1 LPAAIRVSY
10 DVGSS
15 FSKEAADMRLKSAIW
30 VSAYV
35 RRCYVEGVFA
45 AIRRRGAEDAGAI
58 FIKVNRLD
66 GTADVYGPAPQSAFA
81 EEHPVD
87 RAFSAAMKTMPAP
100 DAEAEA
106 SLGRQIRFDPD
117 VWIIETEDRAGR
129 HFLDRVV
136 H

>member
-1 LPAAIRVSY
+1 
-10 DVGSS
+10 
-15 FSKEAADMRLKSAIW
+15 MRLKSAIW
-30 VSAYV
+30 VAAYIRRCQTEGIFVAV
-35 RRCYVEGVFA
+35 RRH
-45 AIRRRGAEDAGAI
+45 GADEAGAI

-87 RAFSAAMKTMPAP
+87 RAFSPAVKTMPAP
-100 DAEAEA
+100 DADAEA
-106 SLGRQIRFDPD
+106 YLARQVRFDPD

-136 H
+136 R

>member
-1 LPAAIRVSY
+1 
-10 DVGSS
+10 
-15 FSKEAADMRLKSAIW
+15 MRLKSALW

-35 RRCYVEGVFA
+35 RRCFVEGVYA
-45 AIRRRGAEDAGAI
+45 VIRRRGAEEAGAI

-66 GTADVYGPAPQSAFA
+66 GTADVYGPAPQSAFD
-81 EEHPVD
+81 EKHPVD
-87 RAFSAAMKTMPAP
+87 RAFSAAMKTMPAS

-106 SLGRQIRFDPD
+106 YLARQVRFDPD

-129 HFLDRVV
+129 HFLDWVV

>member
-1 LPAAIRVSY
+1 
-10 DVGSS
+10 
-15 FSKEAADMRLKSAIW
+15 MRLKSGLW

-35 RRCYVEGVFA
+35 RRCNVEGVFA
-45 AIRRRGAEDAGAI
+45 AVRRRGAEEAGAI

-66 GTADVYGPAPQSAFA
+66 DSADVYGPAPQSAFA

-87 RAFSAAMKTMPAP
+87 RAFTPAMKTMPAP

-106 SLGRQIRFDPD
+106 YLARQVRFDAD

-129 HFLDRVV
+129 HFLDRVER
-136 H
+136 